1 LSQIL
6 NILPI
11 VADFLVVE
19 ELVVLWWSKNVS
31 MALATSSSSQARSP
45 LSSQDVE
52 EEEEEEDK
60 EVAAAS
66 SSSLV
71 HDDAIEVESSRS
83 FLMALQEL
91 QSLRPQFYSTA
102 KYCESSYLEKD
113 QKDEMFD
120 HLKKFSIKALVNAVD
135 QLGNVVSKLND
146 LLAQQTTCVTAAEL
160 RTAALAQRFR
170 SCQDHCNCEGLK
182 QQSIVKSM
190 PVNSRHHTL
199 PDDTDPIVEAVKRAS
214 QRSSILLRE
223 TFDLNQPA
231 QVTRTFLQPQTLPN
245 QEDLI
250 ASSSEGTFTGH
261 FAIEEINPPTIAT
274 GHSQST
280 STDRQQLLPP
290 GLGKVLKQTLS
301 RGRNNTSIN
310 GTVSLHSSPHSQ
322 LLSKRLDHVAASA
335 SVLTPVK
342 LNVSCLGM
350 PSP

>member
-6 NILPI
+6 NIWPIVADFQDFPI
-11 VADFLVVE
+11 VADFLVVV
-19 ELVVLWWSKNVS
+19 ELVVLWWSKNMI

-60 EVAAAS
+60 EVAAAAA
-66 SSSLV
+66 SSLV

-91 QSLRPQFYSTA
+91 QSLRPQFYSA
-102 KYCESSYLEKD
+102 AEYCESSYLEND

-135 QLGNVVSKLND
+135 QLGNVVYKLND

-170 SCQDHCNCEGLK
+170 SCQDHCNCEGFK

-231 QVTRTFLQPQTLPN
+231 QVTRIFLQPQTLPN

-274 GHSQST
+274 GHSQAT
-280 STDRQQLLPP
+280 SMDRQQLLPP

-310 GTVSLHSSPHSQ
+310 GT
-322 LLSKRLDHVAASA
+322 A
-335 SVLTPVK
+335 
-342 LNVSCLGM
+342 
-350 PSP
+350 

>member
-11 VADFLVVE
+11 VADFQDFPIVADFLVVV
-19 ELVVLWWSKNVS
+19 ELVVLWWSKNMS

-52 EEEEEEDK
+52 EEEKEEDK

-66 SSSLV
+66 LSSLV
-71 HDDAIEVESSRS
+71 LDDAIEAESSRS

-102 KYCESSYLEKD
+102 EYCESSYLEKD

-120 HLKKFSIKALVNAVD
+120 HLKKFSIEALMNAVD
-135 QLGNVVSKLND
+135 QLGNVVHKLND

-199 PDDTDPIVEAVKRAS
+199 PGNE
-214 QRSSILLRE
+214 
-223 TFDLNQPA
+223 
-231 QVTRTFLQPQTLPN
+231 
-245 QEDLI
+245 
-250 ASSSEGTFTGH
+250 
-261 FAIEEINPPTIAT
+261 
-274 GHSQST
+274 
-280 STDRQQLLPP
+280 
-290 GLGKVLKQTLS
+290 
-301 RGRNNTSIN
+301 
-310 GTVSLHSSPHSQ
+310 
-322 LLSKRLDHVAASA
+322 
-335 SVLTPVK
+335 
-342 LNVSCLGM
+342 
-350 PSP
+350 